1 MAQTLIMTMRG
12 TPQLYYGDEIAMQ
25 GGDDP
30 DNRRDFPGGFPAD
43 GINAFTTRNEKQRS
57 VFEHQKLLGQLR
69 AELEPLRRGNLLN
82 LFATEHQYV
91 YARNTTKSSVI
102 VALNNDTRAATVE
115 FSVVEIELPNGATL
129 KDRLGSV
136 ADVQV
141 ANEKIKFELP
151 ARSSAIL
158 VGQ

>member
-1 MAQTLIMTMRG
+1 MSSAKFWTAMLRTLHFFKGGARVMTAWMTRSIRCLILTMRG

-25 GGDDP
+25 GDDDP

-57 VFEHQKLLGQLR
+57 VFDHQKLLGQLR
-69 AELEPLRRGNLLN
+69 AEFEPLRRGNLLN

-91 YARNTTKSSVI
+91 YARNTTKSPVI

-115 FSVVEIELPNGATL
+115 
-129 KDRLGSV
+129 
-136 ADVQV
+136 
-141 ANEKIKFELP
+141 
-151 ARSSAIL
+151 
-158 VGQ
+158 